1 MGAEVQLQQSAPP
14 PTVDSSAEAD
24 RPDAIRYVNM
34 TMRNQPYSR
43 VFNAMLMAT
52 QMQAKLEDGLVYV
65 GPKVRETIIK
75 SRFART
81 YRLNQVT
88 ASSAADYLANL
99 GATVTKTQTRSTAIT
114 QEIRLL
120 KSPTLQRQRPL
131 ILSLMFNLTV
141 PVQAL

>member
-1 MGAEVQLQQSAPP
+1 
-14 PTVDSSAEAD
+14 
-24 RPDAIRYVNM
+24 
-34 TMRNQPYSR
+34 
-43 VFNAMLMAT
+43 
-52 QMQAKLEDGLVYV
+52 MQAKLEDGLVYV

-114 QEIRLL
+114 QGDSASGE
-120 KSPTLQRQRPL
+120 SGASATTTSDTLTYVQPDGAGRV
-131 ILSLMFNLTV
+131 LSGTYCYY
-141 PVQAL
+141 

>member
-1 MGAEVQLQQSAPP
+1 MGADAQLQQTAQPP
-14 PTVDSSAEAD
+14 VVDSSAATD
-24 RPDAIRYVNM
+24 NPDSIRYVNM

-43 VFNAMLMAT
+43 VFNALLMAT

-99 GATVTKTQTRSTAIT
+99 GATVQDPNTFDGGDTG
-114 QEIRLL
+114 
-120 KSPTLQRQRPL
+120 
-131 ILSLMFNLTV
+131 
-141 PVQAL
+141 